1 MDTKALRQ
9 KILDLAIRGKL
20 VPQDPNDEPASV
32 LLERIRAE
40 KERLIAEGKIKRPK
54 KPKTPSSESHYQ
66 NLPNGWSECKIE
78 DVAKTLTDFVAS
90 GSFASLRENVKYYD
104 SPNYAILVRTKDLG
118 NSFKRGL
125 VYTDKHGYDF
135 LSNSNLYGGEL
146 ILPNIGASIGKV
158 FLMPKI
164 EAPTTL
170 APNSIMI
177 RCWEEPTLK
186 WLYLLFQSTLGQNI
200 LASISASTAQGK
212 FNKTDLRD
220 VIIPLPPLY
229 EQERIL
235 TQADRLLEYV
245 EKINTDKTD
254 LTNILNSAKS
264 KILELAMQG
273 KLVPQDP
280 ADEPAADMLRRVNPK
295 ARIITDNP
303 HSWNIPNSWVWT
315 QMGDVFLH
323 NTGKALNNS
332 NSEGTLYE
340 YITTSNVYWGR
351 FELDI
356 LKKMPFKDSEI
367 DKCKIAKGDL
377 LVCEGGDVGRAAIW
391 KYDMP
396 MMIQNHLHRLRP
408 LSIDVLPEFYFY
420 VLKMFKDKDL
430 IGGKGI
436 ALQGF
441 SSNALHKLVV
451 PLPSIREQKH
461 IVIKIEELWNV
472 LEEIEASLQS

>member
-54 KPKTPSSESHYQ
+54 KPKTSSSESHYQ

-303 HSWNIPNSWVWT
+303 HYPQLPSNWVYVRLSDIATLLSGRDIEGTSCNSASEGIPYLIGASNITDGSFSFNRWTTQPQVISKKDDILISCKGTIGELLKNTRGDIHIARQFMAIRSHRTIRPN
-315 QMGDVFLH
+315 FLQY
-323 NTGKALNNS
+323 ALLNNLAS
-332 NSEGTLYE
+332 IRKKANGIIPGISRPVILDLVIPLPPIIEQDRIVSRILE
-340 YITTSNVYWGR
+340 
-351 FELDI
+351 FE
-356 LKKMPFKDSEI
+356 S
-367 DKCKIAKGDL
+367 L
-377 LVCEGGDVGRAAIW
+377 LE
-391 KYDMP
+391 
-396 MMIQNHLHRLRP
+396 
-408 LSIDVLPEFYFY
+408 SIEY
-420 VLKMFKDKDL
+420 VL
-430 IGGKGI
+430 
-436 ALQGF
+436 
-441 SSNALHKLVV
+441 N
-451 PLPSIREQKH
+451 
-461 IVIKIEELWNV
+461 
-472 LEEIEASLQS
+472 

>member
-1 MDTKALRQ
+1 M
-9 KILDLAIRGKL
+9 
-20 VPQDPNDEPASV
+20 
-32 LLERIRAE
+32 
-40 KERLIAEGKIKRPK
+40 
-54 KPKTPSSESHYQ
+54 SHYQ

-303 HSWNIPNSWVWT
+303 HYPKWLCSY
-315 QMGDVFLH
+315 MGDVCEFERGITFPS
-323 NTGKALNNS
+323 NTKRFDKVPGYIACLRTANVHDEVDLS
-332 NSEGTLYE
+332 SLWYISEE
-340 YITTSNVYWGR
+340 Y
-351 FELDI
+351 
-356 LKKMPFKDSEI
+356 LKGND
-367 DKCKIAKGDL
+367 AKKL
-377 LVCEGGDVGRAAIW
+377 KVGDVLMSTANSKELVGRSVLIR
-391 KYDMP
+391 DLSE
-396 MMIQNHLHRLRP
+396 HTTFGGFVTVLRTQI
-408 LSIDVLPEFYFY
+408 LLPEFFTLFLKYKTLKGDFSKIATQTTNIANLNTRILSTVIIPVPPTEEQSRIIQRVNRLFS
-420 VLKMFKDKDL
+420 VLD
-430 IGGKGI
+430 
-436 ALQGF
+436 
-441 SSNALHKLVV
+441 
-451 PLPSIREQKH
+451 
-461 IVIKIEELWNV
+461 
-472 LEEIEASLQS
+472 EIEASLQS

>member
-1 MDTKALRQ
+1 M
-9 KILDLAIRGKL
+9 
-20 VPQDPNDEPASV
+20 
-32 LLERIRAE
+32 
-40 KERLIAEGKIKRPK
+40 
-54 KPKTPSSESHYQ
+54 SHYQ

-303 HSWNIPNSWVWT
+303 HYPQLPSNWVYVSLEDIVDYDQPQPFIVNDTNYSEEYSTPVLTAGKSFILGYTNEDFGIYNKLPAIIFDDFTTDSHLVDFPFKVKSSAMKILTVKEGINVEFVSYFMSITRLFGDTHKRYWISEYSKLLIPIPPR
-315 QMGDVFLH
+315 
-323 NTGKALNNS
+323 
-332 NSEGTLYE
+332 SEQVRIVE
-340 YITTSNVYWGR
+340 KIKIFNE
-351 FELDI
+351 ELDI
-356 LKKMPFKDSEI
+356 IENQI
-367 DKCKIAKGDL
+367 D
-377 LVCEGGDVGRAAIW
+377 
-391 KYDMP
+391 
-396 MMIQNHLHRLRP
+396 
-408 LSIDVLPEFYFY
+408 
-420 VLKMFKDKDL
+420 
-430 IGGKGI
+430 
-436 ALQGF
+436 
-441 SSNALHKLVV
+441 
-451 PLPSIREQKH
+451 
-461 IVIKIEELWNV
+461 
-472 LEEIEASLQS
+472 

>member
-303 HSWNIPNSWVWT
+303 HYPQLPSNWVYVSLEDIVDYDQPQPFIVNDTNYSEEYSTPVLTAGKSFILGYTNEDFGIYNKLPAIIFDDFTTDSHLVDFPFKVKSSAMKILTVKEGINVEFVSYFMSITRLFGDTHKRYWISEYSKLLIPIPPR
-315 QMGDVFLH
+315 
-323 NTGKALNNS
+323 
-332 NSEGTLYE
+332 SEQVRIVE
-340 YITTSNVYWGR
+340 KIKIFNE
-351 FELDI
+351 ELDI
-356 LKKMPFKDSEI
+356 IENQI
-367 DKCKIAKGDL
+367 D
-377 LVCEGGDVGRAAIW
+377 
-391 KYDMP
+391 
-396 MMIQNHLHRLRP
+396 
-408 LSIDVLPEFYFY
+408 
-420 VLKMFKDKDL
+420 
-430 IGGKGI
+430 
-436 ALQGF
+436 
-441 SSNALHKLVV
+441 
-451 PLPSIREQKH
+451 
-461 IVIKIEELWNV
+461 
-472 LEEIEASLQS
+472 

>member
-54 KPKTPSSESHYQ
+54 KPKTSSSESHYQ

-303 HSWNIPNSWVWT
+303 HYPQLPSNWVYVSLEDIVDYDQPQPFIVNDTNYSEEYSTPVLTAGKSFILGYTNEDFGIYNKLPAIIFDDFTTDSHLVDFPFKVKSSAMKILTVKEGINVEFVSYFMSITRLFGDTHKRYWISEYSKLLIPIPPR
-315 QMGDVFLH
+315 
-323 NTGKALNNS
+323 
-332 NSEGTLYE
+332 SEQVRIVE
-340 YITTSNVYWGR
+340 KIKIFNE
-351 FELDI
+351 ELDI
-356 LKKMPFKDSEI
+356 IENQI
-367 DKCKIAKGDL
+367 D
-377 LVCEGGDVGRAAIW
+377 
-391 KYDMP
+391 
-396 MMIQNHLHRLRP
+396 
-408 LSIDVLPEFYFY
+408 
-420 VLKMFKDKDL
+420 
-430 IGGKGI
+430 
-436 ALQGF
+436 
-441 SSNALHKLVV
+441 
-451 PLPSIREQKH
+451 
-461 IVIKIEELWNV
+461 
-472 LEEIEASLQS
+472 